1 MLSNILNLTN
11 GKTLNKKEQQSING
25 GRINDNCQGDP
36 CMVEGHGACCS
47 RLFKCKLN
55 ICQLYIWSSLY

>member
-25 GRINDNCQGDP
+25 GHFNCAGRACRINGNGDP
-36 CMVEGHGACCS
+36 YCCGGATCRNNVCG
-47 RLFKCKLN
+47 
-55 ICQLYIWSSLY
+55 YWT

>member
-25 GRINDNCQGDP
+25 GRRRGCAGAP
-36 CMVEGHGACCS
+36 CSNGKNGQSCCS
-47 RLFKCKLN
+47 GA
-55 ICQLYIWSSLY
+55 ICVNNVCGYWI

>member
-25 GRINDNCQGDP
+25 GRKRGCSGAPCSKGKNGVSCCAGARCINNVCGYP
-36 CMVEGHGACCS
+36 V
-47 RLFKCKLN
+47 
-55 ICQLYIWSSLY
+55 

>member
-25 GRINDNCQGDP
+25 GRRRGCAGAP
-36 CMVEGHGACCS
+36 CSNGKNGQYCCS
-47 RLFKCKLN
+47 GA
-55 ICQLYIWSSLY
+55 ICVDNVCGYWI